1 MNWHQLFSPKYFYRF
16 SEKILP
22 LLWVLCLALLTY
34 GLIGGLYLAPPDYQ
48 QKEAYRILYVHVPAA
63 FLSLG
68 IYSFLF
74 LQSVIFLI
82 WRIKIADVL
91 AASSAGIGA
100 SFTLIALVTG
110 AIWGK
115 PMWGTYW
122 VWDARL
128 TSELIL
134 LFLYFGYIGLRSAVT
149 DVNKAAKLSGI
160 LAIIGMV
167 DIPIVHFSVNWW
179 NTLHQGPSLSKF
191 EKPDI
196 APEMLFPLIAMI
208 LCFSVFYLIILMMR
222 SQKEILMRERH
233 TEWVKDL
240 STA

>member
-1 MNWHQLFSPKYFYRF
+1 MNWHQLASPKYFYRF
-16 SEKILP
+16 SEKSLPWFGIFFFIL
-22 LLWVLCLALLTY
+22 LSY
-34 GLIGGLYLAPPDYQ
+34 GLFGGLYLAPNDYQ
-48 QKEAYRILYVHVPAA
+48 QKEAFRIIYVHVPAA

-68 IYSFLF
+68 IYSLIF
-74 LQSVIFLI
+74 LQSVVFLI
-82 WRIKIADVL
+82 WRVKIADIL
-91 AASSAGIGA
+91 AVSSARIGA

-134 LFLYFGYIGLRSAVT
+134 LFIYFGYIGLRSSIK
-149 DVNKAAKLSGI
+149 DVNKAAKLSSI
-160 LAIIGMV
+160 FAIIGMI

-179 NTLHQGPSLSKF
+179 QTLHQGPSLSKF

-196 APEMLFPLIAMI
+196 APEMLFPLLAMI
-208 LCFSVFYLIILMMR
+208 VSFFLFYLIVLMIR
-222 SQKEILMRERH
+222 SQTEILMRERH
-233 TEWVKDL
+233 TQWVKDL
-240 STA
+240 